1 MLDTIKV
8 KRVKMPNGAIR
19 INVESVHF
27 PDPKEDELT
36 TLFKSFKDYYNEQR
50 TSNTGV

>member
-1 MLDTIKV
+1 MIDTIKI
-8 KRVKMPNGAIR
+8 KREVTKNGAIR

-36 TLFKSFKDYYNEQR
+36 TLFKSFKNYYDEQIQR
-50 TSNTGV
+50 NKKV

>member
-1 MLDTIKV
+1 MLKTLKIKR
-8 KRVKMPNGAIR
+8 KKLSNGAIR

-36 TLFKSFKDYYNEQR
+36 TLFKTFKDYYNEQR